1 MMKEKKV
8 VLVTGAS
15 GYLGGSL
22 CRALL
27 ADGHSVRAFV
37 RRSSDLGSLPLS
49 STSSSF
55 ELAYGDVTDLPSLL
69 AASSGCDV
77 VFHTAA
83 VVEPWLPD
91 PSRFLSVNVG
101 GLKNVLEACKK
112 TKSVEKIIYTS
123 SFFALGS
130 TDGYVADEEQG
141 IYSAIN
147 HFQAK
152 ILFCNPFW
160 NKLGHSCCFFI
171 NFLLTLGIISAF
183 VSSRASVVYSSLL
196 QVHQGKFFCT
206 EYEKSKAIADAVAL
220 HAASE
225 GLPIIL
231 LYPGVIYGPGK
242 MTAGNA
248 VARILIERFNG
259 RLPGYIGDGKDKVSL
274 CHVEDVVKGHVAAL
288 HKGRMGERYL
298 LTGENVSFVDVF
310 NDAALITKTRRP
322 WFHIPLWLIEIY
334 GWISVFFAR
343 ITGTVPTISYPTV
356 WVLKHQW
363 AYSCRKARE
372 ELGYSPRSMN
382 EGLEEILPWLKSLG
396 LIKY

>member
-1 MMKEKKV
+1 MKEKKK

-37 RRSSDLGSLPLS
+37 RRSSDLGSLSIS

-55 ELAYGDVTDLPSLL
+55 ELAYGDITDLPSLL
-69 AASSGCDV
+69 AAASGCHV
-77 VFHTAA
+77 VFHSAA

-130 TDGYVADEEQG
+130 TDGYVADEEQ
-141 IYSAIN
+141 
-147 HFQAK
+147 
-152 ILFCNPFW
+152 
-160 NKLGHSCCFFI
+160 
-171 NFLLTLGIISAF
+171 
-183 VSSRASVVYSSLL
+183 
-196 QVHQGKFFCT
+196 VHQGKFFCT

-220 HAASE
+220 QAASE

-310 NDAALITKTRRP
+310 NNAALITKTRKP

-343 ITGTVPTISYPTV
+343 ITGTLPTISYPTV

-363 AYSCRKARE
+363 AYSCQKARE

-396 LIKY
+396 LIQY